1 MFNNWFLYEL
11 FKFISFQIPNRLANK
26 NVYVVLYGM
35 IGLVFSGTYAYF
47 NGTITTLEKR
57 YHISS
62 KTTGTISVGN
72 DISQLFASAILSYYA
87 GKGHRPRWMAF
98 GKRMLLLCRRNISLF
113 SFFFFHSYVSHL
125 TFFHI
130 GLGTIVIFCLM
141 NIMPHFLYGPGEDA
155 LSLTAEYGGQF
166 DANSTIE
173 VLEKEKRKT
182 LCNTN
187 GIYRTHFHSIIAK
200 SSLNRIFILTIR
212 IWWIGN
218 NLHSFSP
225 FYHGCWCWWCF
236 WNGHEKQS
244 IQFEW

>member
-1 MFNNWFLYEL
+1 
-11 FKFISFQIPNRLANK
+11 
-26 NVYVVLYGM
+26 M

-98 GKRMLLLCRRNISLF
+98 GKQILLLCRRNF
-113 SFFFFHSYVSHL
+113 FFFFHFFSHL
-125 TFFHI
+125 I
-130 GLGTIVIFCLM
+130 LYVGLGTIVIFCLM

-155 LSLTAEYGGQF
+155 LSLTAEYNGQF

-187 GIYRTHFHSIIAK
+187 GIYHIFLIQTYKKFTQSNIHLNHHSV
-200 SSLNRIFILTIR
+200 
-212 IWWIGN
+212 
-218 NLHSFSP
+218 
-225 FYHGCWCWWCF
+225 
-236 WNGHEKQS
+236 
-244 IQFEW
+244 